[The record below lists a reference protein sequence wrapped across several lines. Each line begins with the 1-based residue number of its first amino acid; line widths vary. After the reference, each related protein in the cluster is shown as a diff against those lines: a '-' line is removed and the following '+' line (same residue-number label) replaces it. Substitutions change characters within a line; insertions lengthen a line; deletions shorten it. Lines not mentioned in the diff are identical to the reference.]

1 MADQDTAWSN
11 FNEYQKEKKRKIG
24 PITPDEERA
33 LFIGYLKKN
42 YKVTL
47 NEKDGK
53 KAVTDIIHRINDY
66 FEILIGYM
74 RHQENVGG
82 MYRDL
87 YEPSKESLLW
97 SEFVEGIDVLRWY
110 REHFKCSTLMNSI
123 RRPNREFM
131 PENVDRGKI
140 ADLRDKQR
148 EIRNSYDKECKVL
161 NLEHKAAREK
171 KGYKKKSNYKEM
183 HDAVKALQDKY
194 ENRCKPHEDKLKS
207 FLNVEPSSREYIEK
221 VKGEFYKIISPYE
234 EMLKEALLSP
244 VSQLPEALKNVPKSL
259 QNVFEIL
266 AQESIT
272 TWDDNLDRYVWHTDN
287 KRHMKIVWDEI
298 RSGYNISIRLNDF
311 LKYFTYKQKPCEH
324 SYDSLQKRTGYELN
338 EAKNSL
344 ALDFPN
350 LFNRLNNIKIIDT
363 KLKSPRSDLV
373 RQVSPKSLLKD
384 PKGLF

>member
-1 MADQDTAWSN
+1 MSAGGLYRPRGVYRGPPVLLALTTRSTLRRCIMADQDTAWSN

-47 NEKDGK
+47 YEKDGK
-53 KAVTDIIHRINDY
+53 KAVTDIIQRINDY
-66 FEILIGYM
+66 FEILISYM

-87 YEPSKESLLW
+87 YEPLKESLLW
-97 SEFVEGIDVLRWY
+97 TEFIEGIDVLRWY
-110 REHFKCSTLMNSI
+110 REYLKCPTLRASI
-123 RRPNREFM
+123 RRANREFI
-131 PENVDRGKI
+131 PLNVDRGKI

-221 VKGEFYKIISPYE
+221 VKGEFKKII
-234 EMLKEALLSP
+234 
-244 VSQLPEALKNVPKSL
+244 
-259 QNVFEIL
+259 
-266 AQESIT
+266 
-272 TWDDNLDRYVWHTDN
+272 
-287 KRHMKIVWDEI
+287 
-298 RSGYNISIRLNDF
+298 
-311 LKYFTYKQKPCEH
+311 
-324 SYDSLQKRTGYELN
+324 
-338 EAKNSL
+338 
-344 ALDFPN
+344 
-350 LFNRLNNIKIIDT
+350 
-363 KLKSPRSDLV
+363 
-373 RQVSPKSLLKD
+373 
-384 PKGLF
+384 